1 MRFSELGTGQ
11 SINLICK
18 PWVGHFGSYFGRL
31 FVLLVLLIGPILG
44 MIFSYLVRKSKT
56 MRRQR
61 DLEIWFRK
69 CLRQYWNLE
78 LYIAS
83 LPANRWVRRVLC
95 WCPLGRRRPGN
106 PRHHWLIKFIVF
118 SRYKHFGNW
127 EDVATQGETWLRL
140 RDDLAMFCNFIS

>member
-1 MRFSELGTGQ
+1 MRFAEQGSGQ
-11 SINLICK
+11 TINVICK
-18 PWVGHFGSYFGRL
+18 PWIALFGNHFGKGFGLGFLL
-31 FVLLVLLIGPILG
+31 FGLPLG
-44 MIFSYLVRKSKT
+44 VTFYIIAKNETITK
-56 MRRQR
+56 QH

-83 LPANRWVRRVLC
+83 LPTNRWVRRVLC